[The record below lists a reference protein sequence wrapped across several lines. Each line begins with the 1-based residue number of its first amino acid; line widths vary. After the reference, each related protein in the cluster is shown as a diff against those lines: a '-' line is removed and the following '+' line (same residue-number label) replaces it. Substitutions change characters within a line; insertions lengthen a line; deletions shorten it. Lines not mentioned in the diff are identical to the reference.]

1 MASKQPLAVFG
12 LMLFCLAAMQTD
24 AQANIVLTFFPA
36 SDFNSNTT
44 LMDTTLGLTGY
55 TIDGFESTTLIP
67 GLTISL
73 SGGVPSTTWA
83 SLPNLFNENTCGN
96 LTQNAAW
103 DGTDTVI
110 NIPTNSMSNCSSPA
124 NIANVITF
132 NYAPGTTSFGL
143 GMGNFQSLDTPPNQF
158 PITNHELFVNGVEE
172 GVLET
177 LAGANWTPGLQ
188 RNAYLRIDATGGTT
202 ITSVGFENISA
213 PDVLMLDHLAVL
225 PAAAEVPEPRM
236 LWFVLGGLL
245 ALALVRGHS
254 LRHTRI

>member
-1 MASKQPLAVFG
+1 MQGNARAS
-12 LMLFCLAAMQTD
+12 
-24 AQANIVLTFFPA
+24 IVLTFFPA
-36 SDFNSNTT
+36 ADFNPNSAV
-44 LMDTTLGLTGY
+44 MDTTLGLTGY
-55 TIDGFESTTLIP
+55 TIDGFESTTLIS

-73 SGGVPSTTWA
+73 SGGVPSTTWT

-143 GMGNFQSLDTPPNQF
+143 GMGNFQSLGGPIA
-158 PITNHELFVNGVEE
+158 ITNHELFVNGMDE
-172 GVLET
+172 GVIET

-188 RNAYLRIDATGGTT
+188 RNAYLRIDATGGST

-225 PAAAEVPEPRM
+225 SATSAVPEPRM
-236 LWFVLGGLL
+236 LWLALAGLLL
-245 ALALVRGHS
+245 ALALVRRHS
-254 LRHTRI
+254 VRHTRI

>member
-1 MASKQPLAVFG
+1 MASKRRLAVFG
-12 LMLFCLAAMQTD
+12 LMSFWLAAMQGN
-24 AQANIVLTFFPA
+24 ARASIVLTFFPV
-36 SDFNSNTT
+36 SDFNPNSA
-44 LMDTTLGLTGY
+44 LMDATLGLTGY
-55 TIDGFESTTLIP
+55 TIDGFESTTLIS

-73 SGGVPSTTWA
+73 SGGVPSTTLT

-158 PITNHELFVNGVEE
+158 PITNHELFVNGVDE
-172 GVLET
+172 GVIET

-202 ITSVGFENISA
+202 LTSVGFENISA

-225 PAAAEVPEPRM
+225 SATSAVPEPRM
-236 LWFVLGGLL
+236 LWLVVAGLL
-245 ALALVRGHS
+245 ALALVRRNS
-254 LRHTRI
+254 LRHRV